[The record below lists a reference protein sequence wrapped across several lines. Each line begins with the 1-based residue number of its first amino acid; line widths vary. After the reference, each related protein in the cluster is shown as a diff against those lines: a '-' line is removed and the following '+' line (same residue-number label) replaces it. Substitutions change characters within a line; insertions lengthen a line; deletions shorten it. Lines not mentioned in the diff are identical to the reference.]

1 MRIILS
7 ATVLVASLSASSA
20 FTPSASVSRLHQGI
34 ISDSYDGTTTATT
47 TELFSSVK
55 QRPGASTATP
65 KTTNGKETKISI
77 DIENNFQKINDESNE
92 IIPLTGE
99 EINARLH
106 AQLEKLREKDR
117 TSKMIAKEVGCFSK
131 L

>member
-34 ISDSYDGTTTATT
+34 ISDSYDGTTTEAT

-55 QRPGASTATP
+55 QRPGASTATT